1 MTAEHPVPQASVTW
15 AQTCAF
21 RLGRMHLVSPLGPR
35 SLRRVARDLAGIQA
49 QVHSAA
55 EMQSAV
61 RVDGLAP
68 HAVERA
74 LYKNK
79 TLVKTWMMR
88 GTIHYLDP
96 QDLPV
101 WASASATRRTW
112 NKPYWQK
119 AFGITA
125 HDVEAAIEIIPKALD
140 AACLTREEVADQVHR
155 ITRNSALDDLMRA
168 GWGSI
173 LKIVAAEGRLCF
185 GPNKGRNVTFTRPDQ
200 WLKDWREPPPTEEA
214 IKEVC
219 RRYLA
224 SHGPATRQ
232 EFARWWGFTP
242 PEATK
247 VLRALAEEVVLMD
260 REGDKA
266 YVLAGDLPA
275 LEAAKEDDVV
285 RMLPMFDA
293 YTLAGL
299 PHDAIVPKV
308 RRTEVYRKGAWVSQV
323 VMRGGRI
330 VGVWTHARK
339 PKGTAVDVRLFQKNA
354 ASRAAVE
361 AALLP
366 LMPFVG
372 GVTKLSIA

>member
-1 MTAEHPVPQASVTW
+1 MTAKKPVQQASATW
-15 AQTCAF
+15 GQTRAF
-21 RLGRMHLVSPLGPR
+21 RLRRMHLTSPLGPR
-35 SLRRVARDLAGIQA
+35 SLRRVARELGGIQA

-55 EMQSAV
+55 EMACAV
-61 RVDGLAP
+61 RVNGLGP
-68 HAVERA
+68 NAVERA
-74 LYKNK
+74 LYKNR

-96 QDLPV
+96 ADLPV
-101 WASASATRRTW
+101 WASASATRRIW

-125 HDVEAAIEIIPKALD
+125 DDVEAAIEIIPKALD
-140 AACLTREEVADQVHR
+140 GACLTREEVADQVHR
-155 ITRNSALDDLMRA
+155 ITRNSAVDELMRA

-173 LKIVAAEGRLCF
+173 LKIVAAEGLLCF

-200 WLKDWREPPPTEEA
+200 WLREWREPPPTEDA
-214 IKEVC
+214 IKQVF

-242 PEATK
+242 PEASK
-247 VLRALAEEVVLMD
+247 VLSALADEVVLID

-266 YVLAGDLPA
+266 YVLPNDLA
-275 LEAAKEDDVV
+275 TLEADREDDVV

-299 PHDAIVPKV
+299 PHDAIVPKSQ
-308 RRTEVYRKGAWVSQV
+308 RDEVYRKGAWVSQV
-323 VMRGGRI
+323 VTRGGRV
-330 VGVWTHARK
+330 VGVWTHERK
-339 PKGTAVDVRLFQKNA
+339 PKGTAVDVKLFRIDA
-354 ASRAAVE
+354 ASRADVE
-361 AALLP
+361 GALARLER
-366 LMPFVG
+366 FTG
-372 GVTKLSIA
+372 GVTKLSIE

>member
-1 MTAEHPVPQASVTW
+1 MTGKKPVPQASATW
-15 AQTCAF
+15 AQTRAF
-21 RLGRMHLVSPLGPR
+21 RLRRMHLTSPLGPR
-35 SLRRVARDLAGIQA
+35 SLRRVARELGGIQA

-55 EMQSAV
+55 EMQCAV
-61 RVDGLAP
+61 RVNGLGP
-68 HAVERA
+68 NAVERA
-74 LYKNK
+74 LYKNR

-96 QDLPV
+96 VDLPV

-125 HDVEAAIEIIPKALD
+125 DDVEAAIEIIPKVLD
-140 AACLTREEVADQVHR
+140 GTCLTREEVADQVHR
-155 ITRNSALDDLMRA
+155 VTRNSSVDELMRA

-173 LKIVAAEGRLCF
+173 LKIVAAEGLLCF
-185 GPNKGRNVTFTRPDQ
+185 GPNSGRNVTFTRPDQ
-200 WLKDWREPPPTEEA
+200 WLREWREPPPTEDA
-214 IKEVC
+214 IKQVF

-242 PEATK
+242 PDASK
-247 VLRALAEEVVLMD
+247 VLSALADEVVLID

-266 YVLAGDLPA
+266 YVLPEDLA
-275 LEAAKEDDVV
+275 TLEAAREDDVV

-299 PHDAIVPKV
+299 PHDAIVPKS
-308 RRTEVYRKGAWVSQV
+308 RRDEVYRKGAWVSQV
-323 VMRGGRI
+323 ITRGGRI
-330 VGVWTHARK
+330 VGVWTHERK
-339 PKGTAVDVRLFQKNA
+339 PKGTAVDVKLFGKDA
-354 ASRAAVE
+354 ASRADVE
-361 AALLP
+361 AALLR
-366 LMPFVG
+366 LEPFTG
-372 GVTKLSIA
+372 GVTKLSID